1 MNERRALSRLW
12 WKELRQLLP
21 LVTVL
26 PVAIGLFLLI
36 VWLLGGQP
44 PNSFPFGWAAIVPA
58 APGLFAAGVGAL
70 SVGIEKEQCTLGWLS
85 SLPIQRRRIVRV
97 KLAAALLAL
106 LALWV
111 LGGLWLSL
119 ASQLGGAL
127 PAPELAWVTWPL
139 HTLFL
144 LLAGFALAWWARSP
158 LTAML
163 WVVPVATLPLLL
175 AQLVDGVIRWDS
187 RIWSDPNPASLIVS
201 QSVLI
206 LLAGWLAHRLGVRGL
221 SAERVRGQRL
231 TLGSLGFDGDQP
243 PSGRVFRDDIQS
255 RFAALVWQFR
265 SQSSSALIGIL
276 CLLTFAVIGFGT
288 TEFALAPP
296 GLGIFA
302 LIATVLG
309 VSWLGTSVFLGDVS
323 NGRIRFLADRGIS
336 PGEIWWTRHATP
348 AALLATFVFAILT
361 LQTLSHLRSFQS
373 NQRGEASF
381 AEGWPLM
388 LTVVLLIYF
397 VSQWIA
403 QAMPSPIMAGISAP
417 IASLLTFAYGSLVL
431 FQFGTPLW
439 LGWMVLLIPLMA
451 TRLMTRRWMD
461 RQLGI
466 GFWQRHFAFA
476 MAFFLLPLLP
486 YLAILATQP
495 GMPRSIARELRAAN
509 TATPPRTGTG
519 TEPLV
524 LRRESWVS
532 QPSWLGGDP
541 GDDWEEITVPEPVDV
556 TAIPSIATAWSDD
569 MDWIGEQLGSR
580 NVTLDSGG
588 LQVMRYLSGI
598 ASLTRAK
605 LDRDGESADNG
616 VTAEEL
622 AIASRLYSESIRL
635 MSRISVLAR
644 SSGRLVDQDLADLIE
659 IWLLSECFRESTRQ
673 RLGEPLYQQVVARL
687 AARSERQEA
696 RRQAVANS
704 WVKFEW
710 DRQSAGRIP
719 PTEVGGFTLSNSLLT
734 RAPGGSSVFN
744 RRIGHAFA
752 ELWRWA
758 EAGAAGT
765 RPERSLVISWTWG
778 GRPPSARADDVR
790 SFSHTGFDDWPRP
803 AQHWFAG
810 WEFQAEELAR
820 TGNPPTTSQ
829 SPPLE

>member
-1 MNERRALSRLW
+1 
-12 WKELRQLLP
+12 
-21 LVTVL
+21 
-26 PVAIGLFLLI
+26 
-36 VWLLGGQP
+36 
-44 PNSFPFGWAAIVPA
+44 
-58 APGLFAAGVGAL
+58 
-70 SVGIEKEQCTLGWLS
+70 
-85 SLPIQRRRIVRV
+85 
-97 KLAAALLAL
+97 
-106 LALWV
+106 
-111 LGGLWLSL
+111 
-119 ASQLGGAL
+119 
-127 PAPELAWVTWPL
+127 
-139 HTLFL
+139 
-144 LLAGFALAWWARSP
+144 
-158 LTAML
+158 
-163 WVVPVATLPLLL
+163 
-175 AQLVDGVIRWDS
+175 
-187 RIWSDPNPASLIVS
+187 
-201 QSVLI
+201 
-206 LLAGWLAHRLGVRGL
+206 
-221 SAERVRGQRL
+221 
-231 TLGSLGFDGDQP
+231 
-243 PSGRVFRDDIQS
+243 
-255 RFAALVWQFR
+255 
-265 SQSSSALIGIL
+265 
-276 CLLTFAVIGFGT
+276 
-288 TEFALAPP
+288 
-296 GLGIFA
+296 
-302 LIATVLG
+302 
-309 VSWLGTSVFLGDVS
+309 
-323 NGRIRFLADRGIS
+323 
-336 PGEIWWTRHATP
+336 
-348 AALLATFVFAILT
+348 
-361 LQTLSHLRSFQS
+361 
-373 NQRGEASF
+373 
-381 AEGWPLM
+381 
-388 LTVVLLIYF
+388 
-397 VSQWIA
+397 
-403 QAMPSPIMAGISAP
+403 
-417 IASLLTFAYGSLVL
+417 
-431 FQFGTPLW
+431 
-439 LGWMVLLIPLMA
+439 
-451 TRLMTRRWMD
+451 
-461 RQLGI
+461 
-466 GFWQRHFAFA
+466 
-476 MAFFLLPLLP
+476 
-486 YLAILATQP
+486 
-495 GMPRSIARELRAAN
+495 IARELRAAN

-524 LRRESWVS
+524 LRRERLIS

-644 SSGRLVDQDLADLIE
+644 SSGRLVDQDLGDLIE

-687 AARSERQEA
+687 AARSERQAA

-704 WVKFEW
+704 WVKFEQ

-734 RAPGGSSVFN
+734 RTPGGSSVAN

-820 TGNPPTTSQ
+820 TGNPLTTSQ
-829 SPPLE
+829 PPPLE

>member
-26 PVAIGLFLLI
+26 PVAISLFLLI
-36 VWLLGGQP
+36 IWLLGGLP
-44 PNSFPFGWAAIVPA
+44 SGALPFGWVALVPV

-70 SVGIEKEQCTLGWLS
+70 SVGIEKEQRTLGWLS
-85 SLPIQRRRIVRV
+85 SLPIERRRIVRV

-106 LALWV
+106 LALWALAG
-111 LGGLWLSL
+111 LGLSFTN
-119 ASQLGGAL
+119 QLGGAVST
-127 PAPELAWVTWPL
+127 PELGWVTWPL

-144 LLAGFALAWWARSP
+144 LFAGFALAWWARSP

-206 LLAGWLAHRLGVRGL
+206 LFAVWLAHRLGVRGL
-221 SAERVRGQRL
+221 SAERVGGQRL
-231 TLGSLGFDGDQP
+231 TFASLGFGGAQP
-243 PSGRVFRDDIQS
+243 PSDRVFRDDIQS

-276 CLLTFAVIGFGT
+276 CLLTFGVIGFDT
-288 TEFALAPP
+288 TEFAPP
-296 GLGIFA
+296 VLGLGVFA

-309 VSWLGTSVFLGDVS
+309 VSWLGASVFQGDVS

-336 PGEIWWTRHATP
+336 PGEVWWTRHATP
-348 AALLATFVFAILT
+348 AALLATFVFAMLT
-361 LQTLSHLRSFQS
+361 LQTLSHFRSFHS
-373 NQRGEASF
+373 YHRGEGSF
-381 AEGWPLM
+381 ADGWALM

-397 VSQWIA
+397 VSQWVA

-431 FQFGTPLW
+431 FQFSTPLW
-439 LGWMVLLIPLMA
+439 LAWLVLLIPLVA
-451 TRLMTRRWMD
+451 TRWMTRRWMD
-461 RQLGI
+461 RQLGM
-466 GFWQRHFAFA
+466 GYWQRHFAFA

-486 YLAILATQP
+486 YLAMVVTQP

-509 TATPPRTGTG
+509 TGMPPSAIAG

-524 LRRESWVS
+524 LRRESPIS
-532 QPSWLGGDP
+532 QPSWLGADP
-541 GDDWEEITVPEPVDV
+541 DDDLEEITIPEPVDV
-556 TAIPSIATAWSDD
+556 STLPSIATAWSEDL
-569 MDWIGEQLGSR
+569 DWINEQLENGA
-580 NVTLDSGG
+580 VTLEGGG
-588 LQVMRYLSGI
+588 LQVTRYLSGI
-598 ASLTRAK
+598 ATLTRAK
-605 LDRDGESADNG
+605 LDRDGETTNSG

-622 AIASRLYSESIRL
+622 ATASRLYSESIRL
-635 MSRISVLAR
+635 MSRISVLTR
-644 SSGRLVDQDLADLIE
+644 SSGRLLDQDLADLIE

-687 AARSERQEA
+687 AARSERQAA
-696 RRQAVANS
+696 RRQATASS
-704 WVKFEW
+704 WVQFEW
-710 DRQSAGRIP
+710 DRRHAGRNP
-719 PTEVGGFTLSNSLLT
+719 PTEVGGFNLSNPLLIQ
-734 RAPGGSSVFN
+734 RPGGSLTVN
-744 RRIGHAFA
+744 RRIGHAYA

-758 EAGAAGT
+758 EAGADGT
-765 RPERSLVISWTWG
+765 LPERSLVISTTLG
-778 GRPPSARADDVR
+778 GRPRFDRADDVR
-790 SFSHTGFDDWPRP
+790 EFSHPGFDDWPSP

-810 WEFQAEELAR
+810 WEFQAEELAQ
-820 TGNPPTTSQ
+820 TDNPPSTSEP
-829 SPPLE
+829 SPSE